1 MIFISFELEN
11 FKGIGEPIKIDLSGG
26 ERSFPFILVG
36 NNESG
41 KTTTLQGIHLLSQIC
56 LGKQL
61 TNEDCASIRP
71 KTAFFD
77 EDIIL
82 STTILLDETEIEKLA
97 KIKILKK
104 IKDDVLEKKQT
115 LHLSFVYSF
124 ANSIC
129 TEKYIKINGENYRAE
144 TATALLNYLKDYIP
158 EIVYYDDFMFD
169 VPDKIRFLKSDIPYY
184 HEELK
189 EDSFLSD
196 KKNLLWHDI
205 FNDLLVGSRKKRSDK
220 EPKSDINFQ
229 RDIVDCDDRDAVDQR
244 LSSINDYLNTVVTRD
259 WEDITGG
266 KTVFDR
272 FSIEKVTGSHSYFV
286 DFCLKVKAKDRTFSL
301 HERSKGCRWF
311 FCFKVLTDIRTN
323 RSKNGIIF
331 LLDEPA
337 SNLHIHPQEKI
348 LESLQKLSSFDKNS
362 VIYSTHSPYLIEET
376 KINNLFIVRNEASDC
391 DDPKILCGP
400 ISQLDKKSDEL
411 LRSVE
416 PILQK
421 VTMNQV
427 KKLGKNWKERI
438 QKIGKYTEEVCNSTN
453 QAGDFAESVQKIINL
468 VQNIF

>member
-1 MIFISFELEN
+1 MIFTSFELEN
-11 FKGIGEPIKIDLSGG
+11 FKGIGEPVKIDLSGG
-26 ERSFPFILVG
+26 DRSFPFILVG

-41 KTTTLQGIHLLSQIC
+41 KTTTLQGIHLLSQLC

-61 TNEDCASIRP
+61 TGEDFSSIRP

-77 EDIIL
+77 EDIVL

-104 IKDDVLEKKQT
+104 IKDDLSEKSQT

-124 ANSIC
+124 DNSIC
-129 TEKYIKINGENYRAE
+129 TEKYIKINDKNYGDE
-144 TATALLNYLKDYIP
+144 IATAFLNYLKNHIP

-169 VPDKIRFLKSDIPYY
+169 VPDKIRFLKSAT
-184 HEELK
+184 HASNEELK

-205 FNDLLVGSRKKRSDK
+205 FNDLLIGSRKKRAGK

-229 RDIVDCDDRDAVDQR
+229 RDIVDCSDEDAVDQR
-244 LSSINDYLNTVVTRD
+244 LSSINDYLNTVITKD

-272 FSIEKVTGSHSYFV
+272 FSVEKVTGSNPNFA

-348 LESLQKLSSFDKNS
+348 LQSLQKLSSFDKNS

-376 KINNLFIVRNEASDC
+376 HVDNLFIVRNEASDC
-391 DDPKILCGP
+391 DDPKILCRK
-400 ISQLDKKSDEL
+400 ISQLDKGSDEL
-411 LRSVE
+411 VRSVE

-421 VTMNQV
+421 VVMNQV
-427 KKLGKNWKERI
+427 KQLGKNWQERI
-438 QKIGKYTEEVCNSTN
+438 LKICNTTKET
-453 QAGDFAESVQKIINL
+453 DIIAESVQKIIIL
-468 VQNIF
+468 VQTIFR

>member
-1 MIFISFELEN
+1 MIFTSFELEN
-11 FKGIGEPIKIDLSGG
+11 FKGIGEPLKIDFSGG
-26 ERSFPFILVG
+26 DRSFPFILVG

-41 KTTTLQGIHLLSQIC
+41 KTTTLQGIHLLSQLC

-61 TNEDCASIRP
+61 TVEDFASIRP

-77 EDIIL
+77 EDIVL

-97 KIKILKK
+97 KIKTLKK
-104 IKDDVLEKKQT
+104 IKDDLLEKKQT

-129 TEKYIKINGENYRAE
+129 TEKYIKINGKNCGDE
-144 TATALLNYLKDYIP
+144 TATALLNYLKDHIP

-169 VPDKIRFLKSDIPYY
+169 VPDKIRFLKSEAPYCY
-184 HEELK
+184 KELK
-189 EDSFLSD
+189 EDSSLSD

-205 FNDLLVGSRKKRSDK
+205 FNDLLVGSRKKRSSK
-220 EPKSDINFQ
+220 EPKLDISFQ
-229 RDIVDCDDRDAVDQR
+229 RDIVDCNDKDAVDQR
-244 LSSINDYLNTVVTRD
+244 LSSINDYLNTVVTKD

-272 FSIEKVTGSHSYFV
+272 FSIEKAIESHSYFV

-348 LESLQKLSSFDKNS
+348 LQSLQKLSSFDKNS
-362 VIYSTHSPYLIEET
+362 VIYSTHSPYLIEDT
-376 KINNLFIVRNEASDC
+376 HVDNLFIVRNEASDC
-391 DDPKILCGP
+391 DDPKILCSK
-400 ISQLDKKSDEL
+400 ISQLDKRSDEW
-411 LRSVE
+411 LRSIE
-416 PILQK
+416 PVLQK
-421 VTMNQV
+421 ITMNQV
-427 KKLGKNWKERI
+427 KGLGKNWKERI
-438 QKIGKYTEEVCNSTN
+438 LKIGNATKEVGTIADS
-453 QAGDFAESVQKIINL
+453 FQKVINL
-468 VQNIF
+468 LQNVL

>member
-1 MIFISFELEN
+1 MIFTSFELEN
-11 FKGIGEPIKIDLSGG
+11 FKGIGEPLKIDLSGG
-26 ERSFPFILVG
+26 NRSFPFILVG

-41 KTTTLQGIHLLSQIC
+41 KTTTLQGIHLLSQLC
-56 LGKQL
+56 LGKEL
-61 TNEDCASIRP
+61 TNEDFASIRP
-71 KTAFFD
+71 KIAFFD
-77 EDIIL
+77 EDIVL
-82 STTILLDETEIEKLA
+82 ATTISLEEAEIEELA
-97 KIKILKK
+97 KIKALKK
-104 IKDDVLEKKQT
+104 IKDDVFENNQI

-129 TEKYIKINGENYRAE
+129 MKKFVKINDKEYGDEIVVAF
-144 TATALLNYLKDYIP
+144 LNYLKDYIP

-169 VPDKIRFLKSDIPYY
+169 VPDKIRFLKSAAQ
-184 HEELK
+184 ESK

-205 FNDLLVGSRKKRSDK
+205 FNDLLIGSRKQQSGK
-220 EPKSDINFQ
+220 EFKNDINFQ
-229 RDIVDCDDRDAVDQR
+229 RDIVDCSDEDAVEQR
-244 LSSINDYLNTVVTRD
+244 LSSINDYLNTVITKD

-272 FSIEKVTGSHSYFV
+272 FSIEKVIGYNPNFA

-348 LESLQKLSSFDKNS
+348 LQSLQKLSSFEKNS
-362 VIYSTHSPYLIEET
+362 VIYSTHSPYLIEG
-376 KINNLFIVRNEASDC
+376 NQVDNLFIVRNEASDC
-391 DDPKILCGP
+391 DDPKILCSK
-400 ISQLDKKSDEL
+400 ITQLDKGGEEL

-416 PILQK
+416 PILHNVITTQIK
-421 VTMNQV
+421 YF
-427 KKLGKNWKERI
+427 GKNWKERI
-438 QKIGKYTEEVCNSTN
+438 QKIYNFTKETGVAADSI
-453 QAGDFAESVQKIINL
+453 QKIANL
-468 VQNIF
+468 LQLFSN